1 MRMPGRWPDRLRP
14 DSPSGGPA
22 EGSPSAVRRSSDG
35 SGPVPPGGGLP
46 DRADSDP
53 ARYDPLR
60 SPRAASHRRG
70 STLTTTFRELGIL
83 SETAEALEAVGI
95 VNPFPIQEMTL
106 PVALTGTDV
115 IGQAKTG
122 TGKTL
127 GFGLPILER
136 VTVPSDVEAG
146 RAKPERLTDAP
157 QALVVVPTRELC
169 TQVTNDLLT
178 AGKVRNVR
186 VLAIYGGRAYEP
198 QVEALQK
205 GVDVVVGTPGRLLDL
220 AGQRKL
226 DLSHVK
232 VLVLDEADEML
243 DLGFLPDVEKI
254 MNMLPAK
261 RQTMLF
267 SATMPGAVIGLARRY
282 MSQPTHIR
290 ATSPDGEG
298 VTVANIKQ
306 HVYRAHSMD
315 KPELVSRILQANGRG
330 LAMIF
335 CRTKRTAADIAEQLE
350 RRGFASGAVHGD
362 LGQGAREQA
371 LRAFRNGKVDVLVCT
386 DVAARGIDVEGV
398 THVINYQSPEDEKT
412 FLHRVGRTGRAGAKG
427 TAVTLVDWDDIPRW
441 QLINKALGLDF
452 HEPVETYSS
461 SPHLYE
467 ELDIPAGTKG
477 ILPRGE
483 RTRAGLGAEEL
494 EDLGEPGGR
503 RGRGPKA
510 AERTEERPERTRTPR
525 QRRRTRGGGDA
536 VDAPAPS
543 ERTDAAQAAPAA
555 VPAGDEARTES
566 GPRTPRRR
574 RRTRVGAQGSVPVA
588 QAAPVAVAE
597 APKAV
602 ETPRTEAPAP
612 APVVTETPKAETPKA
627 DVPKAE
633 APKAEAPKVEERKAE
648 EPKAPRRRTRAAR
661 PEAVQAAPAVRTPAA
676 PAVQEPAPVVRRRRA
691 RVRPAEET
699 VFFQTPETAAAALRA
714 QSAVEAPKAEAP
726 AAVEAPKAEE
736 PKRAPRRRAAGKA
749 VEAARA
755 PEAVESAVTTVEPV
769 AAPVAEPVAVVTEA
783 PAEVPAPRRRRTAR
797 RPAGSPVTAEA
808 PAAEPVAEPVAAP
821 VVEEAP
827 APRRRRAAT
836 RAAGSPASAE
846 AAIIVVPAVTPA
858 PVAEGAPE
866 PAPRRRRA
874 VRKATASPVTA
885 EVPVAEAPAAGPVV
899 EEAAAPVVE
908 PVVEEAPKKAAPR
921 RRTAKKAVAEA
932 APAAEAPAAEEAPK
946 APRRRAAKKTVAAE
960 APDASEPQAPKAP
973 ARRRTVK
980 KAVAEPAA
988 EAVAGDEEPKKAPRR
1003 RTTKKTAAPA
1013 EG

>member
-1 MRMPGRWPDRLRP
+1 
-14 DSPSGGPA
+14 
-22 EGSPSAVRRSSDG
+22 
-35 SGPVPPGGGLP
+35 
-46 DRADSDP
+46 
-53 ARYDPLR
+53 
-60 SPRAASHRRG
+60 
-70 STLTTTFRELGIL
+70 
-83 SETAEALEAVGI
+83 
-95 VNPFPIQEMTL
+95 MTL

-136 VTVPSDVEAG
+136 VTVPTDVEAG
-146 RAKPERLTDAP
+146 RARPEQLTDAP

-169 TQVTNDLLT
+169 QQVTNDLLT

-254 MNMLPAK
+254 INMLPPK

-298 VTVANIKQ
+298 ATVANIKQ
-306 HVYRAHSMD
+306 HVYRAHNMD
-315 KPELVSRILQANGRG
+315 KPEMVSRILQANGRG

-441 QLINKALGLDF
+441 QLINKALELDF

-467 ELDIPAGTKG
+467 DLDIPAGTKG
-477 ILPRGE
+477 ILPRSE

-510 AERTEERPERTRTPR
+510 AEKTEERPARTRPPR
-525 QRRRTRGGGDA
+525 QRRRTRGGSDLD
-536 VDAPAPS
+536 DAPVS
-543 ERTDAAQAAPAA
+543 AAPAVEA
-555 VPAGDEARTES
+555 PSDETPAEP

-574 RRTRVGAQGSVPVA
+574 RRTRVTAQVVEA
-588 QAAPVAVAE
+588 QAAEASVKTPAVEAPVAETRTVEAPVKEPAVEAPVAETRTAKAPVKAPVFTAPVAE
-597 APKAV
+597 APV
-602 ETPRTEAPAP
+602 VV
-612 APVVTETPKAETPKA
+612 APVVEQP
-627 DVPKAE
+627 
-633 APKAEAPKVEERKAE
+633 KAE
-648 EPKAPRRRTRAAR
+648 EPKAPRRRSRAAR
-661 PEAVQAAPAVRTPAA
+661 PATAEPVAAQVAAPVAARVERTPVAS
-676 PAVQEPAPVVRRRRA
+676 EPAPAPAPRRRRA
-691 RVRPAEET
+691 RVVRQAEET
-699 VFFQTPETAAAALRA
+699 VTFQTPESAAVALMAER
-714 QSAVEAPKAEAP
+714 SVEAPV
-726 AAVEAPKAEE
+726 VEAAPVVVEE
-736 PKRAPRRRAAGKA
+736 PKAAPRRRTAKKA
-749 VEAARA
+749 VAEPVVEAPVAAA
-755 PEAVESAVTTVEPV
+755 PVVEAV
-769 AAPVAEPVAVVTEA
+769 AAPVAEPVVETPV
-783 PAEVPAPRRRRTAR
+783 AEVPAPRRRRTAR

-808 PAAEPVAEPVAAP
+808 PVAEAPAAEPV
-821 VVEEAP
+821 VE
-827 APRRRRAAT
+827 T
-836 RAAGSPASAE
+836 
-846 AAIIVVPAVTPA
+846 
-858 PVAEGAPE
+858 PVAEE
-866 PAPRRRRA
+866 PAPRRRRTA
-874 VRKATASPVTA
+874 RRPAGSPATAESTGEVIVIAAPVTA
-885 EVPVAEAPAAGPVV
+885 PVAEPVV
-899 EEAAAPVVE
+899 EEAPKKAAPRRRTTKKAAAAE
-908 PVVEEAPKKAAPR
+908 PVAETVEAPATEEAPKKAAPR
-921 RRTAKKAVAEA
+921 RRTAKKAVA
-932 APAAEAPAAEEAPK
+932 AEAPEASAPK
-946 APRRRAAKKTVAAE
+946 TE
-960 APDASEPQAPKAP
+960 PKAP
-973 ARRRTVK
+973 ARRRTTK
-980 KAVAEPAA
+980 KAAAA
-988 EAVAGDEEPKKAPRR
+988 EVEAPATEEAPKKAAPRR
-1003 RTTKKTAAPA
+1003 RTTKKAAAQP
-1013 EG
+1013 ES